1 MADRNPVDSPL
12 AHDIGREAVDS
23 ARGYNYQILHSV
35 LAWLQLREGEVLYL
49 EGAED
54 LDRVGLDEASLTQV
68 KDTAGSGSITLRT
81 PGVTPL
87 ACNPIADTEDAATLP
102 PVPDANPED
111 SNRPNLREPARRP
124 RHPNLGAQ
132 RRTRIEGNS
141 PTSGTLS
148 WGQERTTPNL
158 GIDPTS

>member
-1 MADRNPVDSPL
+1 MADRDPVDSPL

-81 PGVTPL
+81 PGVIQAMNHFWTHRSGNRNRTIRFRYVTTSPIGLEQGDPL
-87 ACNPIADTEDAATLP
+87 GE
-102 PVPDANPED
+102 
-111 SNRPNLREPARRP
+111 S
-124 RHPNLGAQ
+124 LG
-132 RRTRIEGNS
+132 
-141 PTSGTLS
+141 
-148 WGQERTTPNL
+148 
-158 GIDPTS
+158 